1 MRAFVSLT
9 RVCARNAHDT
19 DAGTSD
25 AAKFWELLGG
35 KPETLSK
42 SAPEA
47 QAPVLFRLS
56 DESGKMEFNEV
67 GRGNPLKRSLLQAD
81 DVFIADLG
89 FHIFV
94 WIGKKASRDERDKAV
109 GYAVVYRHKYNRPEH
124 IHIERVMDGGENEL
138 LYSFFQ

>member
-1 MRAFVSLT
+1 M
-9 RVCARNAHDT
+9 CAHATQCNAHDT
-19 DAGTSD
+19 DPGTSD

-56 DESGKMEFNEV
+56 DASGKMEFNEV
-67 GRGNPLKRSLLQAD
+67 GRGNPLKRSLLAAD

-109 GYAVVYRHKYNRPEH
+109 GYAVVYRQKYHRPQH
-124 IHIERVMDGGENEL
+124 LHIERVMDGGENEL